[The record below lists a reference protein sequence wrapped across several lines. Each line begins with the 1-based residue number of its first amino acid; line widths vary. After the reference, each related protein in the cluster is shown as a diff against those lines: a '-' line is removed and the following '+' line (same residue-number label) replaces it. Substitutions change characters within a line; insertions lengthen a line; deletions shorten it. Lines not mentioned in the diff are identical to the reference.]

1 MSDKMVA
8 PVLGAKSFTC
18 PHCGAI
24 SHQTWFKTFAHS
36 YEKDTGP
43 FWPDGVPVDAPA
55 KVQRFVQKMWE
66 GKVFRDKQEQYSHS
80 EWELINLV
88 VNLCYSCSEWSVW
101 VADRL
106 VFPATA
112 LEVKPNPEMPA
123 DVLIDFIEA
132 NTIVENSPCGAAA
145 LLRLCIQ
152 KLMPHL
158 DQKGKTST
166 MILARSS
173 KMVSINEYRWRS
185 MLFGSS
191 ATTQFTPVKLTYETT
206 KQPPLSYSNL

>member
-1 MSDKMVA
+1 LIQVGDAACHPKSRAAIGFLTNTSQVNRT
-8 PVLGAKSFTC
+8 VL
-18 PHCGAI
+18 
-24 SHQTWFKTFAHS
+24 
-36 YEKDTGP
+36 
-43 FWPDGVPVDAPA
+43 
-55 KVQRFVQKMWE
+55 
-66 GKVFRDKQEQYSHS
+66 KQEQYSRS

-112 LEVKPNPEMPA
+112 LEVKPNPEMPT

-132 NTIVENSPCGAAA
+132 NTIVENSPRGAAA

-158 DQKGKTST
+158 DQKGKNIDDDIGALVKNGLDKRIQMALDVVRVIGNNAVHPGQIDLRDDKATAVELFELVNLIVEA
-166 MILARSS
+166 MIAIPKHIE
-173 KMVSINEYRWRS
+173 KMYGALPEGALKAIAKRDAKDES
-185 MLFGSS
+185 
-191 ATTQFTPVKLTYETT
+191 
-206 KQPPLSYSNL
+206 